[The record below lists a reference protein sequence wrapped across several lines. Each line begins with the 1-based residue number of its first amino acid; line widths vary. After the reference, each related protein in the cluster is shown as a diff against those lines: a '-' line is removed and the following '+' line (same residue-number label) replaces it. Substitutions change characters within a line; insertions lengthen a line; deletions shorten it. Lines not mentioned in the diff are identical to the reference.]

1 MMIALPFLFLPAIS
15 AFKTGNKAF
24 FHCLQEYFRAN
35 PHMNCQVWKMDS
47 SAMSV
52 LALILAVV
60 YMTLTTGI
68 FIPNNLIPESK
79 ISQ

>member
-1 MMIALPFLFLPAIS
+1 
-15 AFKTGNKAF
+15 
-24 FHCLQEYFRAN
+24 
-35 PHMNCQVWKMDS
+35 MNCQVWKMDS